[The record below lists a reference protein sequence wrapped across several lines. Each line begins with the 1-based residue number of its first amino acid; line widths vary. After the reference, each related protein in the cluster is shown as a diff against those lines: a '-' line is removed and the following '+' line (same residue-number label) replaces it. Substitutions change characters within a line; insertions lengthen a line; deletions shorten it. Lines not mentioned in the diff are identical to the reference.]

1 MNDDGI
7 QVDAQNFVTNLLIE
21 EETVGKVTAVPDF
34 STASRNRNQNRK
46 PVGSPD
52 QDDDDDDEDEV
63 EETLKS
69 PNKIRKVVRNNKSKG
84 VTAFN
89 KNIKT
94 KSRISLHRN
103 SKSAPVD
110 DDDDDDDGD
119 KFDNLMEEEEEE
131 DREGLIELDGEEEA
145 AFANLGMLCMVA
157 SLLLT
162 LSMNYYLL
170 LLYMVTTRSQRYLRR
185 GR

>member
-7 QVDAQNFVTNLLIE
+7 QVNAQNFVTNLLIE

-52 QDDDDDDEDEV
+52 QDDDDEDEV

-84 VTAFN
+84 LTALN

-94 KSRISLHRN
+94 KSRITLHRN

-110 DDDDDDDGD
+110 DDDDDGD
-119 KFDNLMEEEEEE
+119 KFDNLMEDEEEEEE
-131 DREGLIELDGEEEA
+131 DREGLIELDGEDEA

-162 LSMNYYLL
+162 LSMNYY
-170 LLYMVTTRSQRYLRR
+170 YYYCTW
-185 GR
+185 

>member
-52 QDDDDDDEDEV
+52 QDDDDEDEV

-84 VTAFN
+84 VTALN

-94 KSRISLHRN
+94 KSRITLHRN
-103 SKSAPVD
+103 SKSAPVVD

-119 KFDNLMEEEEEE
+119 KFDNLMEDEEE
-131 DREGLIELDGEEEA
+131 DRDGLIELDGEEEA
-145 AFANLGMLCMVA
+145 AFANLGMLCLVA

-162 LSMNYYLL
+162 LSMNYY
-170 LLYMVTTRSQRYLRR
+170 YYYCIW
-185 GR
+185 

>member
-7 QVDAQNFVTNLLIE
+7 QVNAQNFVTNLLIE

-52 QDDDDDDEDEV
+52 QDDDDEDEV

-69 PNKIRKVVRNNKSKG
+69 PNKIRKVVRNNKKG
-84 VTAFN
+84 VTALN

-94 KSRISLHRN
+94 KSRITLHRN

-110 DDDDDDDGD
+110 DDDDDGD
-119 KFDNLMEEEEEE
+119 KFDNLMEDEEEEEEE
-131 DREGLIELDGEEEA
+131 DREGLIELDGEDEA
-145 AFANLGMLCMVA
+145 ALANLGMLCMVA

-162 LSMNYYLL
+162 LSMNYY
-170 LLYMVTTRSQRYLRR
+170 YYYCTW
-185 GR
+185 

>member
-21 EETVGKVTAVPDF
+21 EETVGKITAVPDF

-52 QDDDDDDEDEV
+52 QDDDDDEDEV

-84 VTAFN
+84 VTALN

-94 KSRISLHRN
+94 KSRITLHRN

-110 DDDDDDDGD
+110 DDDDGD
-119 KFDNLMEEEEEE
+119 KFDNLMEDEDEEEE
-131 DREGLIELDGEEEA
+131 DRDGLIELDGEEEA

-162 LSMNYYLL
+162 LSMNYY
-170 LLYMVTTRSQRYLRR
+170 YYYCTW
-185 GR
+185 

>member
-7 QVDAQNFVTNLLIE
+7 QVNAQNFVTNLLIE

-52 QDDDDDDEDEV
+52 QDDDDEDEV

-84 VTAFN
+84 VTALN

-94 KSRISLHRN
+94 KSRITLHRN

-110 DDDDDDDGD
+110 DDGD
-119 KFDNLMEEEEEE
+119 KFDNLMEDEEEEE
-131 DREGLIELDGEEEA
+131 DREGLIELDGEDEA

-162 LSMNYYLL
+162 LSMNYY
-170 LLYMVTTRSQRYLRR
+170 YYYCTW
-185 GR
+185 

>member
-162 LSMNYYLL
+162 LSMNYY
-170 LLYMVTTRSQRYLRR
+170 YYCIW
-185 GR
+185 

>member
-1 MNDDGI
+1 MYDDGL

-52 QDDDDDDEDEV
+52 QDDDDDDDDEHEV
-63 EETLKS
+63 EEALKS
-69 PNKIRKVVRNNKSKG
+69 PTKIRKVVRNNKSKG
-84 VTAFN
+84 VMALN

-94 KSRISLHRN
+94 KSRINLHRN
-103 SKSAPVD
+103 SKSVPVND
-110 DDDDDDDGD
+110 DDDEEEEDGGD
-119 KFDNLMEEEEEE
+119 KFDTLMEDEEEDEDEE

-145 AFANLGMLCMVA
+145 AFANLGML
-157 SLLLT
+157 
-162 LSMNYYLL
+162 
-170 LLYMVTTRSQRYLRR
+170 YMVEYGSI
-185 GR
+185 